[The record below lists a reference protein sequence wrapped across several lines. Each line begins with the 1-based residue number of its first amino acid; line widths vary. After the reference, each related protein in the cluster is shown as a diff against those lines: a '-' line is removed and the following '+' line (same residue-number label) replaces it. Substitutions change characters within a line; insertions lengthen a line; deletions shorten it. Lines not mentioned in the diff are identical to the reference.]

1 MREPPRAFTEFVL
14 ARFRERPFVRV
25 ACATLVVLV
34 GLAVAAPFLANDRP
48 LWLRAVDRAG
58 YEAARRTLPVLGDEL
73 ARLATAT
80 PRDELAFERACDAFE
95 RRARTLARAGGAT
108 VAVRVTLLLDEAR
121 AGDFVD
127 PARWSADVATLAA
140 ALVARGPDRPDGV
153 VLAATSSSPAL
164 AALSGLETFAC
175 GAWLG
180 ALGAW
185 FVSRLFRGDA
195 TRPGASRPSV
205 MRSWRTVVLVSV
217 ACGAVAWLVQRP
229 IADPSVPAGAALK
242 LAATRGEL
250 VVEAATFAP
259 VPFGFGESKLGEA
272 ERPPSWWA
280 RGRRHGAP
288 ADAAGSAIPGLASVP
303 PTETEVLF
311 GEPALDHP
319 WRHPFGTDSLGR
331 DLFARCLFGAR
342 ASLLIGGAA
351 AAAIGILGVALGALA
366 GHFRGRVDAAIS
378 RLIEVV
384 QCVPDFFLTVLA
396 LSLVRVEGTGAALAV
411 AVVIAVFGW
420 TQIARLV
427 RAEFLRSAELDWVLA
442 ARAVGVP
449 DARLVF
455 VHVLP
460 NALSP
465 AIVAAVFAVAGAI
478 LLESAL
484 SFLGVGVTEPVPTWG
499 SVLGDAPSA
508 HVWWTVL
515 FPGLF
520 LFVTVLAVHRVGEA
534 LREALDPRTT

>member
-1 MREPPRAFTEFVL
+1 MREPPRVFTEFVL
-14 ARFRERPFVRV
+14 ARFLERPFVRV
-25 ACATLVVLV
+25 ALATLFVLV

-48 LWLRAVDRAG
+48 LWLRAIDSAG

-73 ARLATAT
+73 AALATAT
-80 PRDELAFERACDAFE
+80 PRDEISFERTCGAFE
-95 RRARTLARAGGAT
+95 RRARILVRAGGAT
-108 VAVRVTLLLDEAR
+108 VADRVTPFVEQAR
-121 AGDFVD
+121 AGEIGA
-127 PARWSADVATLAA
+127 PERWRADVAAVA
-140 ALVARGPDRPDGV
+140 DALVARGPDRPDGV

-164 AALSGLETFAC
+164 AALSGLESFAC

-180 ALGAW
+180 AFGGWL
-185 FVSRLFRGDA
+185 A
-195 TRPGASRPSV
+195 TRLRRRRARRGSTL
-205 MRSWRTVVLVSV
+205 RSWRAVALASL
-217 ACGAVAWLVQRP
+217 ACGAVASLVQRP

-250 VVEAATFAP
+250 SVEAATFAP

-280 RGRRHGAP
+280 SARPHAVP
-288 ADAAGSAIPGLASVP
+288 ADDSRAAIPGLSDAP

-311 GEPALDHP
+311 GEPALEHP

-331 DLFARCLFGAR
+331 DLFARCLYGAR

-351 AAAIGILGVALGALA
+351 AAAIGIFGVAFGALA
-366 GHFRGRVDAAIS
+366 GHFRGRVDAVIS

-396 LSLVRVEGTGAALAV
+396 LSLLRVEGVGAALAV
-411 AVVIAVFGW
+411 AVVIAIFGW

-442 ARAVGVP
+442 ARAVGVS

-534 LREALDPRTT
+534 LREALDPRTV